1 MRRSSLIAA
10 VAAFGLVAAA
20 NPAPP
25 AHGTAESKMSAL
37 EVTVSGLPVPGEVGL
52 LDVVSFASTDT
63 DESRNPKGAPYS
75 IISAIPAI
83 IAGQSVGAVSARS
96 DGDNESSSQGLT
108 QTVGPL
114 SASVGALDLRAT
126 ADQLQALAVLDAA
139 NAHVGAL
146 AGALDLDVRDVGLSS
161 KVTQEAASA
170 VQGIRSDGLNLQLGD
185 LLPLDDLPLDVVIG
199 LAQQL
204 TGVLSGTV
212 GELLDRVAQLYEQLS
227 TMVTKLE
234 TQKAAYVESGEA
246 LEDTLQAIEDT
257 EEDLAA
263 IEAALEDAISLLGT
277 GTEDEIEKVVD
288 EGAKLIDEVTG
299 VVPDAGDELIS
310 LQYSAND
317 ALTDLIADLEETA
330 TELEGELQELESTVE
345 TLVDDLVETL
355 AEIVDLSELLDGVAD
370 QLLSAVQDLLAQLP
384 SVLDALADADLVDI
398 GAMDVG
404 ISAVAS
410 GSDAKAVLGCA
421 VEQVR
426 VVGLDLGKP
435 SCSEPLI
442 NGSAGLADAIS
453 TLKGVLGEL
462 PIVGGVVPEV
472 TLNVF
477 SNALER
483 VGEKDGY
490 RFAEA
495 GVDLLEF
502 ELPSIELGALT
513 DGLLDGLLDGDLSDL
528 VGSLGEL
535 LGADLS
541 GSLGGIDAELDAA
554 LDGAVSTLTDV
565 TSEIIDIETVLGD
578 IIATLPATDALNGL
592 STPGIKVKIDPTSR
606 AEFRAGAIG
615 STPGAPDDGS
625 TSTPTGAPS
634 LPTTGGGLGVLGLLG
649 VLGATALRRR
659 T

>member
-37 EVTVSGLPVPGEVGL
+37 EVTVSGLPVPGEISM

-96 DGDNESSSQGLT
+96 DGDNESSGQGLT
-108 QTVGPL
+108 QAVGPL

-161 KVTQEAASA
+161 KVTQDAASA

-212 GELLDRVAQLYEQLS
+212 GELLDRVGQLYEQLG

-234 TQKAAYVESGEA
+234 TQKAAYIESGEA
-246 LEDTLQAIEDT
+246 LEDTLQAIEET
-257 EEDLAA
+257 EEDIAA
-263 IEAALEDAISLLGT
+263 IEAALADATSLLGT
-277 GTEDEIEKVVD
+277 GTEDDIQKVID
-288 EGAKLIDEVTG
+288 EGSQLIGEVTG
-299 VVPDAGDELIS
+299 VVSNGDSLIT

-317 ALTDLIADLEETA
+317 ALTDLIDDLNETK
-330 TELEGELQELESTVE
+330 TELEGEILELESTVE
-345 TLVDDLVETL
+345 TLVDDLIETL

-370 QLLSAVQDLLAQLP
+370 QLLTAVQDLLAQLP

-435 SCSEPLI
+435 SCAEPLI

-462 PIVGGVVPEV
+462 PIVGGVVPEI
-472 TLNVF
+472 TLSVF
-477 SNALER
+477 SNAHER

-502 ELPSIELGALT
+502 ELPSIELGDLT

-528 VGSLGEL
+528 IGSLGDL

-554 LDGAVSTLTDV
+554 LDGALSTLTGV
-565 TSEIIDIETVLGD
+565 VSEIIDIETVLGD

-615 STPGAPDDGS
+615 STPAAPEDGS
-625 TSTPTGAPS
+625 PTGAPS